1 MEGNLCK
8 RNWSQSNIKSDLE
21 HVLLLSSLIKQTNS
35 SPPSTSGYERAVN
48 GKSLLGVLSLG
59 ITGGTTFELVVDGI
73 DETEALDALSELIET
88 DFKDY

>member
-1 MEGNLCK
+1 MQKKLVTVKHQIGLRARIATIFIDKANEF
-8 RNWSQSNIKSDLE
+8 KST
-21 HVLLLSSLIKQTNS
+21 VYIRIN
-35 SPPSTSGYERAVN
+35 ERAVN

-59 ITGGTTFELVVDGI
+59 ITGDTTFELVVDGI